1 MANLRLNT
9 PVQYLPGVGPR
20 RAEPFARLGLRTA
33 ADLLFNF
40 PRDYQDFSEVRGI
53 GELEDG
59 AALSVLGKVEELDQR
74 VSEAGRT
81 ITGLLIRDAAGGY
94 LRAVWFNMAFMRD
107 KFHIGQE
114 VLLSGK
120 VRLKGLV
127 WEMSHPR
134 VQFVEEAGDADAPL
148 LPVYK
153 LTEGL
158 KQQDVR
164 AATRTALEACAN
176 QIEEALPDEFLA
188 THDLW
193 PIAKALPQIHFPTDG
208 ENLRQAQRRFVFQE
222 LLILQLALGIRRVQ
236 IRAAEAPH
244 IDVTGKVDA
253 RIRRLI
259 PFKLT
264 EDQETAI
271 AEIAEDL
278 RSEQPMNRLLQGDVG
293 SGKTIVAVY
302 ALLAAVA
309 AGYQGTLMAPTEILA
324 RQHAMTL
331 GNMLSEA
338 KARVI
343 ELHGGL
349 SAAERKEAL
358 RQISTGEVDL
368 VIGTQALL
376 QSDVQFARLGLVVI
390 DEQHKFGVRQR
401 AGLQAAGFQPHTL
414 VMSAT
419 PIPRTVTITLYGD
432 LDVSSLHGSPPG
444 RQTVHTYLATEEKR
458 DDWWDFVRQKI
469 REGRQVYVVSPRV
482 DAGEATSAE
491 ERYEALA
498 NGELE
503 EFRLDV
509 VHGRLS
515 SEDKDER
522 IRNFRDGETQVLIC
536 TTAVEVGLDVPNA
549 TLMTIEDGER
559 FGLAQLHQLRG
570 RISRGP
576 HPGYCTV
583 FANPKTK
590 ESQQRLEAFANTTD
604 GFLLAEKDF
613 ELRGPGEIFGD
624 RQHGLPPLRIADLQR
639 DKKVLEETR
648 LAAAEMLKDDPKL
661 QQPEYARL
669 RTLVAQHYGKALDL
683 GSVG

>member
-1 MANLRLNT
+1 MPTLRLNT
-9 PVQYLPGVGPR
+9 PVQYVPGVGPQ
-20 RAEPFARLGLRTA
+20 RAELFTRLGLRTA

-40 PRDYQDFSEVRGI
+40 PRDYQDFTEVRGI
-53 GELEDG
+53 GQLEDDLS
-59 AALSVLGKVEELDQR
+59 LSVRGKVEELDQR
-74 VSEAGRT
+74 VSTAGRT
-81 ITGLLIRDAAGGY
+81 ITGLLIRDAAGDH

-120 VRLKGLV
+120 VKQKGLV

-134 VQFVEEAGDADAPL
+134 VQYVDEAADADAPL
-148 LPVYK
+148 LPVYR

-158 KQQDVR
+158 KQLDIR
-164 AATRTALEACAN
+164 AAARAALEGCTG
-176 QIEEALPDEFLA
+176 QIEEALPEEFLA
-188 THDLW
+188 EHDLW
-193 PIAKALPQIHFPTDG
+193 PIEKALPQIHFPADG
-208 ENLRQAQRRFVFQE
+208 DNLKRAQRRFIFQE

-236 IRAAEAPH
+236 IRADVAPK
-244 IDVTGKVDA
+244 IDVSALVDA

-264 EDQETAI
+264 WGQEQAI
-271 AEIAEDL
+271 AEISRDL
-278 RSEQPMNRLLQGDVG
+278 QGEQPMNRLLQGDVG

-324 RQHAMTL
+324 RQHAQTL
-331 GNMLSEA
+331 SGMLAQA
-338 KARVI
+338 KAKVI
-343 ELHGGL
+343 ELHGGI
-349 SAAERKEAL
+349 SASARTEAL
-358 RQISTGEVDL
+358 RQIAAGEVDL

-376 QSDVQFARLGLVVI
+376 QADVKFARLGLVVI

-419 PIPRTVTITLYGD
+419 PIPRTVTMTLYGD
-432 LDVSSLHGSPPG
+432 LDISSLRDPVPG
-444 RQTVHTYLATEEKR
+444 RQPVHTYIVEEAKR
-458 DDWWDFVRQKI
+458 QGWWDFVREKLRQ
-469 REGRQVYVVSPRV
+469 GRQAYVVSPRV

-503 EFRLDV
+503 EFRLNV

-515 SEDKDER
+515 SEDKELR
-522 IRNFRDGETQVLIC
+522 INAFRDGETQVLIC

-570 RISRGP
+570 RISRGT
-576 HPGYCTV
+576 HLGFCSV
-583 FANPKTK
+583 FAEPKTK
-590 ESQQRLEAFANTTD
+590 EAQERLVAFASTTD
-604 GFLLAEKDF
+604 GFALAEKDF
-613 ELRGPGEIFGD
+613 QLRGPGEIFGD
-624 RQHGLPPLRIADLQR
+624 RQHGLPPLRIADLMR
-639 DKKVLEETR
+639 DEAILEESR
-648 LAAAEMLKDDPKL
+648 GAAEGILKDDPQL
-661 QQPEYARL
+661 ARTELARL
-669 RTLVAQHYGKALDL
+669 RALVAQHYGQALQL